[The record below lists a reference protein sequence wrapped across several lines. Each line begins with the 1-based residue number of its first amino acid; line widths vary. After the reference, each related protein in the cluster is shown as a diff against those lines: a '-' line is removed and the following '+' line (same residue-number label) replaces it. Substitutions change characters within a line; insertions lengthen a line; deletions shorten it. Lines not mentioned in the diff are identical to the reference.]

1 MFATQVRREEE
12 GKKVKLELQKQ
23 LSHNEKLCFRINKF

>member
-1 MFATQVRREEE
+1 MFSTHVRREEE

-23 LSHNEKLCFRINKF
+23 LRHNEKLC